1 MGLGYIIGL
10 IIFGLIAGALGRL
23 IVPGRQRMSILVTI
37 LVGIAGAFLGGF
49 IGRALFGGEGG
60 GLILA
65 ALASA
70 LIVFVLT
77 RAGRV

>member
-23 IVPGRQRMSILVTI
+23 IVPGRQRMSILITI
-37 LVGIAGAFLGGF
+37 LVGIGGAFLGGV
-49 IGRALFGGEGG
+49 IGRAIFGRPG

-70 LIVFVLT
+70 LIVFILT
-77 RAGRV
+77 RTGRV

>member
-1 MGLGYIIGL
+1 MGLEYIIGL
-10 IIFGLIAGALGRL
+10 IFFGLVAGALGRL

-37 LVGIAGAFLGGF
+37 LVGIGGSFVGGF
-49 IGRALFGGEGG
+49 IGQAIFGRSG

-70 LIVFVLT
+70 LIVFILT
-77 RAGRV
+77 RTGRV

>member
-1 MGLGYIIGL
+1 MGIGYIIGL

-37 LVGIAGAFLGGF
+37 LVGIAGSFLGGF
-49 IGRALFGGEGG
+49 VGQALFGRPG

-70 LIVFVLT
+70 LIVFLLA